1 MAPTRKSNDAD
12 LCVARR
18 RRMRPR
24 MRTDITFTSEGA
36 TCRGWLY
43 LPDGRAAADRVPAVV
58 MAHGFSAVKEMRLDR
73 FAEAFAAAGLASIV
87 FDYRGLGASD
97 GEPRQDLDPYA
108 QLRDY
113 RNAISCARRRPE
125 IDPDRIGVWG
135 SSYSGGHAL
144 MLGAWDRR
152 LRAVVAQ
159 VPLIDAW
166 EWMTRAL
173 GPAMRDA
180 FVAETIAERERIY
193 DGVAPAMVPV
203 VGAPD
208 AALGTPDAAEWFEKV
223 KPLAP
228 TWRNEVT
235 ARSWERIFE
244 YSPLRWIDRITPTP
258 LLIVAAEQ
266 DVLCPIDLVRE
277 AFGRAGDPKELVV
290 LPVGHFDP
298 YEAPCFA
305 AASRAAADWFT
316 THLAG

>member
-1 MAPTRKSNDAD
+1 
-12 LCVARR
+12 
-18 RRMRPR
+18 
-24 MRTDITFTSEGA
+24 MRTDITFASEGT

-43 LPDGRAAADRVPAVV
+43 LPDERAPAERVPAVV

-73 FAEAFAAAGLASIV
+73 FAEVFAAAGVASVV

-113 RNAISCARRRPE
+113 RNAISFARRRPE
-125 IDPDRIGVWG
+125 VDPERIGVWG

-180 FVAETIAERERIY
+180 FVGETIAERERLY
-193 DGVAPAMVPV
+193 DGEEPRMVPV

-208 AALGTPDAAEWFEKV
+208 AALGTPDAAEWFEKMAA
-223 KPLAP
+223 LAP

-244 YSPLRWIDRITPTP
+244 YSPLRWIDRIAPTP
-258 LLIVAAEQ
+258 LLVVAAEQ
-266 DVLCPIDLVRE
+266 DVICPIDLVRE
-277 AFGRAGDPKELVV
+277 AFARAGDPKRLVV

-298 YEAPCFA
+298 YEEPCFA
-305 AASRAAADWFT
+305 EASRVAADWFR
-316 THLAG
+316 THLG

>member
-1 MAPTRKSNDAD
+1 
-12 LCVARR
+12 
-18 RRMRPR
+18 
-24 MRTDITFTSEGA
+24 MRTDITFASEGT

-43 LPDGRAAADRVPAVV
+43 LPDGGAAAGRVPAVV

-73 FAEAFAAAGLASIV
+73 FAEVFAAAGLASVV

-113 RNAISCARRRPE
+113 RNAISFARRRPE

-173 GPAMRDA
+173 GTAMRDA
-180 FVAETIAERERIY
+180 FVAETIAERERLY
-193 DGVAPAMVPV
+193 DGGEPRMVPV

-208 AALGTPDAAEWFEKV
+208 AALGTPDAAEWFEKMA
-223 KPLAP
+223 PLAP
-228 TWRNEVT
+228 TWRNQVT

-244 YSPLRWIDRITPTP
+244 YSPLRWIDRVAPTP
-258 LLIVAAEQ
+258 LLVVAAEQ
-266 DVLCPIDLVRE
+266 DVICPIDLVRE
-277 AFGRAGDPKELVV
+277 AFARAGDPKKIVV

-298 YEAPCFA
+298 YEEPCFA
-305 AASRAAADWFT
+305 EASRAAADWFR

>member
-1 MAPTRKSNDAD
+1 
-12 LCVARR
+12 
-18 RRMRPR
+18 MRPP
-24 MRTDITFTSEGA
+24 MRTDIAFASEGT

-43 LPDGRAAADRVPAVV
+43 LPDGRDASARVPAVV

-73 FAEAFAAAGLASIV
+73 FAEVFAAAGLASVV

-97 GEPRQDLDPYA
+97 GEPRRDLDPYA

-113 RNAISCARRRPE
+113 RNAISFARRRPE

-166 EWMTRAL
+166 EWMTRTL

-180 FVAETIAERERIY
+180 FVAETIAERERLY
-193 DGVAPAMVPV
+193 DGEAARMVPV

-208 AALGTPDAAEWFEKV
+208 AALGTPDAAEWFEKMAA
-223 KPLAP
+223 LAP
-228 TWRNEVT
+228 SWRNEVT

-244 YSPLRWIDRITPTP
+244 YSPLRWIDRVAPTP

-266 DVLCPIDLVRE
+266 DLICPIDLVRE
-277 AFGRAGDPKELVV
+277 AFARAGDPKSLVV

-298 YEAPCFA
+298 YEEPCFA
-305 AASRAAADWFT
+305 EASRAAATWFT
-316 THLAG
+316 RHLAG